1 MTMERKG
8 YFFKP
13 WIGKNYEKGFDGV
26 KTLVLGVAHIC
37 TLECTKANHGLC
49 MNPETVWDMDR
60 ECPVYKNSGGVLC
73 LSESNDIE
81 ISSFIAGDARYP
93 SYSAFTYYML
103 GEKDTLP
110 ENKKRKF
117 WDSVAFTN
125 YLQLFLDN
133 DELDGITDEMFEQS
147 YGAFLK
153 LCDELKP
160 EIICVWNDRLCSFL
174 KNKDEDF
181 KCLGTAD
188 MSFQLTVKVFIRN
201 NNRPKDTFINKVRY
215 SLKLVPEKHN
225 ESWYTNLV
233 RRYLEAYIPIHS
245 EDSKERS
252 IEISLAE
259 NNLRGQLM
267 AFVESGLLGADEYA
281 LYFKDG
287 DDCIWTTNHKGIF
300 ISRLKRKNKLEGV
313 GLNSS
318 LSKMFGVKDVT
329 KWSTSETRMKDKKGK
344 EDKLYRIINNV
355 LKIR

>member
-201 NNRPKDTFINKVRY
+201 NNRPKDTLINKVRY
-215 SLKLVPEKHN
+215 SMKLVPEKHN
-225 ESWYTNLV
+225 ESWYKSLLIKYINMYVTEDNINNISDMIKILV
-233 RRYLEAYIPIHS
+233 EGKGVLGTG
-245 EDSKERS
+245 EDT
-252 IEISLAE
+252 
-259 NNLRGQLM
+259 
-267 AFVESGLLGADEYA
+267 
-281 LYFKDG
+281 LYFKDKG
-287 DDCIWTTNHKGIF
+287 KNHWTTNHKGIF
-300 ISRLKRKNKLEGV
+300 ISRLKKKYKLEGV

-329 KWSTSETRMKDKKGK
+329 KWSTSETILKDKMKDKKGK
-344 EDKLYRIINNV
+344 ENGLYEIINDV
-355 LKIR
+355 LQIR